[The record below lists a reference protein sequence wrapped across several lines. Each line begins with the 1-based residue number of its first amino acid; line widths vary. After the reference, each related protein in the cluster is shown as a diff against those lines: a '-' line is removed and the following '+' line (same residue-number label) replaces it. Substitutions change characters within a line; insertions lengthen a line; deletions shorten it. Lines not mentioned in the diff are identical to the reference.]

1 MTHDTISGTTEV
13 SERDIHLPAHLF
25 IRSKL
30 SNTLSFGFGV
40 TSPFGLS
47 ANWEDSSTVRYVSTF
62 SKVVTLELN
71 PNIAYKV
78 NNDLSLAVGMNY
90 IQMRATMEKLLPLPG
105 DPNFR
110 LNGDGT
116 GWGVNAAVKYQS
128 SDAVAV
134 GLSYRSR
141 IKVDLDGTAGVTGS
155 VNLSNSANT
164 NITLPDLIQFGVSY
178 KASDN
183 ITLNSDIDYTMWST
197 YDRLVVTSN
206 TLAVLTGGAT
216 DTQTSEKRWK
226 NALCFRIGG
235 QYRMNDQWKLRA
247 GYVYDQDPV
256 PESHF
261 DTAVPDADRQGI
273 TIGAGY
279 SSGKIMV
286 DVAYLYLKFMNR
298 TITNSLADDGTP
310 TPNALNGT
318 YRSQAQLAAITVG
331 YAF

>member
-25 IRSKL
+25 ISSKL

-164 NITLPDLIQFGVSY
+164 NITLPDLIQFGVS
-178 KASDN
+178 
-183 ITLNSDIDYTMWST
+183 
-197 YDRLVVTSN
+197 
-206 TLAVLTGGAT
+206 
-216 DTQTSEKRWK
+216 
-226 NALCFRIGG
+226 
-235 QYRMNDQWKLRA
+235 
-247 GYVYDQDPV
+247 
-256 PESHF
+256 
-261 DTAVPDADRQGI
+261 
-273 TIGAGY
+273 
-279 SSGKIMV
+279 
-286 DVAYLYLKFMNR
+286 
-298 TITNSLADDGTP
+298 
-310 TPNALNGT
+310 
-318 YRSQAQLAAITVG
+318 
-331 YAF
+331 